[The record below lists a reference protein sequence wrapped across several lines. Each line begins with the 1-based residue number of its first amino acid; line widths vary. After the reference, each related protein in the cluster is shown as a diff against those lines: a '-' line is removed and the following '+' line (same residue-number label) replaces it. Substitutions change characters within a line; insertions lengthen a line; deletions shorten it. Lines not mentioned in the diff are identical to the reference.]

1 MSFFRNLTC
10 FRFPEGI
17 TARFANLSADLA
29 MHALRP
35 CGPLELQTR
44 GWVSPYGRD
53 SDQMTTTIGDCHLM
67 TLGGEDKILPTAV
80 INQHIAEKAAEHERN
95 TGHPPNSS
103 RRRILRDD
111 ALTELLPRALA
122 RPSRL
127 AGYVDLKRGWAV
139 VDTSSRKAAEGFVSA
154 LRNAL
159 GSFPA
164 TSLEPEESPRALMT
178 EWLFDTKLPE
188 GWALGDECELK
199 DPADN
204 GAIVRARRQDMTAD
218 EIREHLSSGKQ
229 VTQLALTFEERMRF
243 VLDETLTVRKFKL
256 LDIAVEQ
263 LDKGDRDSAK
273 AELDARFVLLVG
285 EVARLLNAIEK
296 TFSVHRPQ
304 SL

>member
-1 MSFFRNLTC
+1 MFFRNLTL

-17 TARFANLSADLA
+17 EKRFRKLDAQLGE
-29 MHALRP
+29 HALRP

-44 GWVSPYGRD
+44 GWVSPYGRGEEMFALE
-53 SDQMTTTIGDCHLM
+53 QGPLALLA
-67 TLGGEDKILPTAV
+67 LGGEDKLLPTAV
-80 INQHIAEKAAEHERN
+80 INQHVADKVEELEQQRGRPIGARER
-95 TGHPPNSS
+95 
-103 RRRILRDD
+103 RKLKDD

-127 AGYVDLKRGWAV
+127 AGYLDLAQGWLV

-154 LRNAL
+154 LRTAI

-164 TSLEPEESPRALMT
+164 VGLEPEESPRALMT
-178 EWLFDTKLPE
+178 EWMIDAKLPA
-188 GWALGDECELK
+188 GFALGDECELK

-204 GAIVRARRQDMTAD
+204 GAIVRCRRQDLAAD
-218 EIREHLSSGKQ
+218 EMREHLSSGKQ

-243 VLDETLTVRKFKL
+243 VLDDTLTVRKFKL

-273 AELDARFVLLVG
+273 AELDARFALLAG
-285 EVARLLNAIEK
+285 EVARLLAAIET
-296 TFSVHRPQ
+296 TFGVPRPQ
-304 SL
+304 TL